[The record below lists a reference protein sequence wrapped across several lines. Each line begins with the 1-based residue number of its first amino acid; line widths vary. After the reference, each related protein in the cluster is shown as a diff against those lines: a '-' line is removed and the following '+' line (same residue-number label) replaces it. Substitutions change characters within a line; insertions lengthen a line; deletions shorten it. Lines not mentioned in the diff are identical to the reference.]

1 MKTTLIAI
9 FILSTQILFSQSGY
23 NVDLLDQWTDTTLLK
38 GAEDAIFSDVWGFE
52 VKGKN
57 YVALGS
63 TEGTHI
69 FKIENN
75 KLIEIDF
82 KRGKFSSLQVQHRDY
97 KTYKNYLYA
106 VCDEGQSSLQIFD
119 LSYLPDSVSTV
130 YDSDYFFKTSHNIF
144 IDTNTAKLY
153 VCAPNNLGL
162 RILDIS
168 NPIQPQLYFDF
179 NAVNYVHD
187 CYVTND
193 TAFLNCGFDGLQI
206 YNFASLPAMQL
217 GLMDFYAGQGYNHS
231 GWLSEDKTK
240 YVFVDETKGKKVKI
254 CDSQSLINIEVS
266 SSYGTKDYEDYVA
279 HNVQIYSDFAF
290 ISYYNEGLR
299 IIDINNVQKPEEIG
313 FYDTFWQDTK
323 YKLNG
328 VWGVYVFKNDELILA
343 SDRQNGLF
351 LFHFPIQLYR
361 NLQDESLVT
370 NTPFIDDNGFIIYK
384 SNQDEN
390 LTFTIY
396 GVNGKLI
403 YKNEVLK
410 DWINIPLD
418 LSAGNYVYAI
428 RNMDSDLIASGKFV
442 CAN

>member
-1 MKTTLIAI
+1 MTSFVFT
-9 FILSTQILFSQSGY
+9 QSGY
-23 NVDLLDQWTDTTLLK
+23 NVDLLDQWTDTTLLT
-38 GAEDAIFSDVWGFE
+38 GPENAIFSDVWGFKMNE
-52 VKGKN
+52 EN
-57 YVALGS
+57 YCALGS

-75 KLIEIDF
+75 KLVEVDF
-82 KRGKFSSLQVQHRDY
+82 KKGKYASLLVQHRDF
-97 KTYKNYLYA
+97 KTYNNYLYA

-144 IDTNTAKLY
+144 IDTNQAKLY
-153 VCAPNNLGL
+153 VCAPNNVGM

-168 NPIQPQLYFDF
+168 NPVMPQLYYDF

-193 TAFLNCGFDGLQI
+193 TAFLNCGFSGLQI
-206 YNFASLPAMQL
+206 YNFASLPPMQL

-231 GWLSEDKTK
+231 GWLSEDKSK
-240 YVFVDETKGKKVKI
+240 YVFIDETKGKKVKV

-266 SSYGTKDYEDYVA
+266 STYGTQDYEDYVP

-299 IIDINNVQKPEEIG
+299 IVDINNVQSPNEIA
-313 FYDTFWQDTK
+313 FYDMFWQDTD

-328 VWGVYVFKNDELILA
+328 AWGVYVFKDSELILV

-361 NLQDESLVT
+361 NLNDQSLVS
-370 NTPFIDDNGFIIYK
+370 NTPFIDDNSVIIFQ
-384 SNQDEN
+384 SEQLDN
-390 LTFTIY
+390 LTFSIY
-396 GVNGKLI
+396 ASDGRVV
-403 YKNEVLK
+403 YTQETFK
-410 DWINIPLD
+410 DWVNIPLN
-418 LSAGNYVYAI
+418 LSAGGYVFGVY
-428 RNMDSDLIASGKFV
+428 NTDLSLIANGKFV
-442 CAN
+442 ISN